1 MPEPRDLPLFRWGE
15 ELRRVRLA
23 RRSERRRAIAG
34 LIAAAAVG
42 ALMVTLI
49 SPPGPLLVWNLSESS
64 PPGLYQVISAGQVRP
79 GEMVIARPPGWARRL
94 AGRRGYLPVAVPL
107 VKRVGAAAGDRVCAI
122 GEALF
127 VNGDLAARR
136 RRQDGRGRMLPWWTG
151 CRTLARGEVLLL
163 MAGTGESFDGR
174 YFGLTPA
181 GDIVGRARL
190 IWAL

>member
-15 ELRRVRLA
+15 ELRRIRLA

-34 LIAAAAVG
+34 LIAATAVG

-49 SPPGPLLVWNLSESS
+49 SPPRPLLVWNLSESS
-64 PPGLYQVISAGQVRP
+64 PPGIYQVTSAEQVRR
-79 GEMVIARPPGWARRL
+79 GEMMIARLPGWARRL
-94 AGRRGYLPVAVPL
+94 AGGRGYLPVAVPL

-127 VNGDLAARR
+127 VNGHLAARR
-136 RRQDGRGRMLPWWTG
+136 RRQDGLGRPLPWWTG
-151 CRTLARGEVLLL
+151 CHTLGRGEVLLL
-163 MAGTGESFDGR
+163 MEAAPNSFDGR
-174 YFGLTPA
+174 YFGLTRV